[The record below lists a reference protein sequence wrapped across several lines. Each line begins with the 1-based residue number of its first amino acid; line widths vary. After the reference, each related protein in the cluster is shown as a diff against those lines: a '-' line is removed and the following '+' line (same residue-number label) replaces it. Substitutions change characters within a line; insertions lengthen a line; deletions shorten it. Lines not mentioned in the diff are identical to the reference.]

1 MEHNRKGRQRVIRS
15 SPFYLWWTAEGGWSD
30 LGHEDEI
37 YSTQPDIE
45 KTETGYEIRDA
56 ECQIVLMLSEA
67 CCRFQSPFHRGS
79 RIIIFLACLR
89 SWSWSYMDSIV

>member
-45 KTETGYEIRDA
+45 KTETGYEIRDCPDV
-56 ECQIVLMLSEA
+56 EQSVL
-67 CCRFQSPFHRGS
+67 
-79 RIIIFLACLR
+79 
-89 SWSWSYMDSIV
+89 